1 MKRYVRSAED
11 SAPSAEDRL
20 NDILAVL
27 KDNFNFAVDG
37 IEKIA
42 ADGDTTGAIA
52 KANTLNEMIDGAIGE
67 IAEDI
72 AIED

>member
-1 MKRYVRSAED
+1 MKRYIKSNEQ
-11 SAPSAEDRL
+11 PTAEDRL
-20 NDILAVL
+20 NDTLAVL
-27 KDNFNFAVDG
+27 KDNFDFAVDG

-42 ADGDTTGAIA
+42 ADGDVTGAIE

-72 AIED
+72 AIDE